1 MGFIII
7 LMTVGILLI
16 LAEIFLLP
24 GIGMTG
30 VIGFV
35 CLAIS
40 CACSFDILGAVSGI
54 IVTAISSLLFV
65 ALIFYALRVK
75 SWRRF
80 MFHGTKGIG
89 EDSIGIGDKGRTV
102 TRLAPSGTARF
113 GNELYEVKALEGKIP
128 QETDVEIVLIENN
141 RITVRRV
148 GPEF

>member
-35 CLAIS
+35 CLAVS
-40 CACSFDILGAVSGI
+40 CACSFDVLGIVPGI
-54 IVTAISSLLFV
+54 IVTAISSLLFT

-80 MFHGTKGIG
+80 MFFSQKGDDI
-89 EDSIGIGDKGRTV
+89 IGIGDKGRTV

-113 GNELYEVKALEGKIP
+113 GNDIYEVKALEGKIP
-128 QETDVEIVLIENN
+128 QETDVEIVLIEDN
-141 RITVRRV
+141 RITVRRT